1 MFKVTARTKGFLK
14 GKSLGR
20 ILFRP
25 RVLGPHMY
33 VLDLPLSLLRRREG
47 LQVRNAFLECGGLLV
62 GGDGGFHVADDP
74 VHHVLLLHAPQHI
87 RRLHLVAVAMITVE
101 DSLLISHLVVEPLLD
116 GSVGGGKP
124 AAVLSLQLQADGLL
138 LGRDDVLPGGCLLLH
153 TLLSLDL
160 REERFVRGLFL
171 ME

>member
-1 MFKVTARTKGFLK
+1 MKN
-14 GKSLGR
+14 GKK
-20 ILFRP
+20 
-25 RVLGPHMY
+25 
-33 VLDLPLSLLRRREG
+33 
-47 LQVRNAFLECGGLLV
+47 
-62 GGDGGFHVADDP
+62 
-74 VHHVLLLHAPQHI
+74 
-87 RRLHLVAVAMITVE
+87 TVFWY
-101 DSLLISHLVVEPLLD
+101 HLVVEPLLD

-138 LGRDDVLPGGCLLLH
+138 LGRDDVLPGGGLLLH